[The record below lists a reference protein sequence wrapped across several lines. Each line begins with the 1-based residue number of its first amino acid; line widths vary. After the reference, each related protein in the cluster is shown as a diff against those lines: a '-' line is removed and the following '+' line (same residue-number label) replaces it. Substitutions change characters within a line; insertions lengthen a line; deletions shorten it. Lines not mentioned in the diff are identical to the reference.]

1 MPRSQR
7 PPTDEELKA
16 ERMYNFTH
24 GRFDLMRTI
33 PTVLEKKYVF
43 YFIFSSR
50 HCIAVPNK

>member
-1 MPRSQR
+1 VPRSQR

-33 PTVLEKKYVF
+33 PTVLEKKYAF
-43 YFIFSSR
+43 YLYILLSSLYR
-50 HCIAVPNK
+50 GS